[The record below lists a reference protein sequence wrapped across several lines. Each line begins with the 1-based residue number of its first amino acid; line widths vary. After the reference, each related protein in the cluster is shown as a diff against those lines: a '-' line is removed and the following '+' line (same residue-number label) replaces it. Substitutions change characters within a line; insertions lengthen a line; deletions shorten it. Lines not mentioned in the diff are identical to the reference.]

1 MFGFSKRR
9 SQFET
14 VVDTYHRMLLATA
27 ARLLGRTDHAED
39 VVQDTFIRLARQ
51 WKEEMV
57 PSPAMTAWL
66 RMTLRNLA
74 FDALRKRR
82 REANLHQRAFQ
93 FVPESVGPYR
103 NAGRVAEA
111 NTVSL
116 AEQALSV
123 LSERER
129 ELVTL
134 RIYEEL
140 SYKEISE
147 TTGLSVGNVGFIL
160 HEAMRKMAKALSSG
174 SRKEQC
180 PHD

>member
-1 MFGFSKRR
+1 MFGFSKKRN
-9 SQFET
+9 QFEA
-14 VVDTYHRMLLATA
+14 VVEHYHQMMLATA

-51 WKEEMV
+51 WKAEMV
-57 PSPAMTAWL
+57 PSPAMTVWL
-66 RMTLRNLA
+66 RTALRNIA
-74 FDALRKRR
+74 FDYLRKQR

-93 FVPESVGPYR
+93 FVPESMGPYR
-103 NAGRVAEA
+103 NAGQVAEA
-111 NTVSL
+111 KTFSL

-129 ELVTL
+129 ELVIL

-147 TTGLSVGNVGFIL
+147 TTGLSVSNVGFIL

-174 SRKEQC
+174 TRKEQG